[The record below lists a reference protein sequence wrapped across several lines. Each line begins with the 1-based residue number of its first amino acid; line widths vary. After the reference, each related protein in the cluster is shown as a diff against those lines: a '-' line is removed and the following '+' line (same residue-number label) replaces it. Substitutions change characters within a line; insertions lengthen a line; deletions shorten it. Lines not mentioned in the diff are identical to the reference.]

1 MRCTSQQSQIETVPL
16 VSSISGNCA
25 AAPSSGYEKRNARQL
40 QLVHGYVA
48 CPAANTSVIGTAQ
61 RNKTARD
68 VCAGGVSFGI
78 YFHKSE
84 ATDGPVRHGRHDFG

>member
-1 MRCTSQQSQIETVPL
+1 MHEHKKKTVL
-16 VSSISGNCA
+16 FDLGNR
-25 AAPSSGYEKRNARQL
+25 AAPSSGYKKRNTRQL
-40 QLVHGYVA
+40 QLVHAYVA

-68 VCAGGVSFGI
+68 VCASGFPERD
-78 YFHKSE
+78 FFNKSE